1 MHANKFL
8 KITYFLWIINALQVF
23 FSLQI
28 NDKTALFYRWRG
40 KKKKIISTEMDD
52 GLLCWRQNSC
62 NRNGNVLPL
71 SDHVRFWDAF
81 SRVAIWVTGLSYF
94 PPLCLCWLLLIT
106 QWDAESGLFRA
117 WQKSNLMNLMR
128 LFDLSDPPHTHT
140 DTGGHLFSLIL
151 STVLWGWSLSQ
162 YVLGR
167 SQENTLD
174 KLWVHKR
181 ADRDKQT
188 RLMLPL
194 LIVYLTFVLI
204 RSNMLLDCRGT
215 LEILE
220 IHADSK

>member
-1 MHANKFL
+1 MHSN
-8 KITYFLWIINALQVF
+8 F
-23 FSLQI
+23 FSPF
-28 NDKTALFYRWRG
+28 KSMTKRPYFTG
-40 KKKKIISTEMDD
+40 GGEKKKIISTEMDD

-94 PPLCLCWLLLIT
+94 PPLCLCWLPLIT

-188 RLMLPL
+188 RSYASSAHCLSYFC
-194 LIVYLTFVLI
+194 INSI
-204 RSNMLLDCRGT
+204 Q
-215 LEILE
+215 
-220 IHADSK
+220 HATGL